1 MNIKTITLA
10 TIAFVASFGLQAQTQ
25 LQTTQD
31 PATEQERTI
40 QRSKDLAIHLGL
52 DKDQTDRMIKADLQY
67 VEAMTALRA
76 GSTDREVILKKSEGI
91 SREHDAT
98 LRNIMT
104 TEQFAKF
111 LESRQTKSVVG
122 KGKLQELQTKPTE

>member
-40 QRSKDLAIHLGL
+40 QRSKDLATHLGL
-52 DKDQTDRMIKADLQY
+52 DQDQTDRMIKADLQY

-76 GSTDREVILKKSEGI
+76 GSTDREVIMKKGEGI

-104 TEQFAKF
+104 TEQFAKL
-111 LESRQTKSVVG
+111 LESRQTKSVEG
-122 KGKLQELQTKPTE
+122 KGKLQELQTKPAE